1 MARNR
6 IIYNVQGLFVSPYSG
21 EQNPTT
27 DYYLSGYQILKRI
40 EKVQNFNYGIDNN
53 RINLEGFASK
63 KNIFR
68 GLASQPTVNF
78 TFSYTPDG
86 FTNENRLNFDTA
98 NFLSSIQAPM
108 FSGLCQDNSI
118 VDKKD
123 FYLVINNND
132 NDLLGN
138 YPLTDYFINPN
149 GVNDVIDPNS
159 PNYSLLYFQNS
170 YLTKYS
176 FSVNLGEVPSVEQ
189 TYIADNIIFYIS
201 GSGVNYTTLNV
212 QSGNQNIE
220 NTKLIIPK
228 NINPSDLSG
237 QNILLPG
244 DASVTFYRNPSHYST
259 NIISSIPENY
269 TAGGLITKVGNTFTK
284 NLTDGYDAQ
293 VYSSIG
299 YSNNM
304 YVEGSVNS
312 SLKLA
317 LFGLSTNPTINVS
330 YENINYA
337 WFVGAG
343 GGIRI
348 YENGIDILGLLGLYT
363 PANKFRIEYDGI
375 TVTYFLDG
383 VAMRSVNVPIPN
395 ATYYFN
401 SSLANIGASISVNY
415 GTFNNIQYYNDT
427 IQSLDYSLSFD
438 RQNLR
443 SLNYKF
449 PQGRNINFP
458 VNCDLNMSFI
468 TEENFNGSFF
478 DTLNRDDDYN
488 IVVDFNNCRNGV
500 FPSKFIFSGAR
511 FNNINYNS
519 SIGTNKTAN
528 LSFNFDIDPDF
539 GNRGV
544 FASGNVLY
552 AQSTN
557 NPLLGT
563 ESAVNYELSASQ
575 ITLIPENFTAGGLI
589 TKVGNTFTK
598 NLTDAYDAQVYS
610 SIGYN
615 TNMYMDATI
624 NSSLKL
630 ALFGLSTNPTINT
643 SFENINYAWAAM
655 PGGGLR
661 IYENGIDLGIVYV
674 IYTPSNKPRIE
685 YDGTTVTYFLD
696 GVPVRSVKVPIP
708 NQTYYFDSA
717 LYNIGASISVN
728 YGVGYNLSWRTQ
740 NVPLQY

>member
-6 IIYNVQGLFVSPYSG
+6 IIYNVQGLFVGPYSG

-86 FTNENRLNFDTA
+86 FTNENRLNF
-98 NFLSSIQAPM
+98 NVNYFSGFNAPM

-118 VDKKD
+118 IDDKD

-132 NDLLGN
+132 NDLFQN
-138 YPLTDYFINPN
+138 YPFSNQYINPT
-149 GVNDVIDPNS
+149 GINDVIDPNS
-159 PNYSLLYFQNS
+159 ANYSILHFQNS

-176 FSVNLGEVPSVEQ
+176 FSVNVGEVPSVEQ
-189 TYIADNIIFYIS
+189 TYIADNINFYIS
-201 GSGVNYTTLNV
+201 GSGINYTTLNV

-228 NINPSDLSG
+228 NINPSGLSG

-244 DASVTFYRNPSHYST
+244 DATVIFYRNPSHDST
-259 NIISSIPENY
+259 NIINLIPEN
-269 TAGGLITKVGNTFTK
+269 ITPITMSKVGNVFTK
-284 NLTDGYDAQ
+284 IAGTTWGDAQ
-293 VYSSIG
+293 AYSSIG
-299 YSNNM
+299 YNNNM
-304 YVEGSVNS
+304 YIEAKPNQTTAGIM
-312 SLKLA
+312 
-317 LFGLSTNPTINVS
+317 FGLNTDPALDAS
-330 YENINYA
+330 YTSLDYS
-337 WFVGAG
+337 WF
-343 GGIRI
+343 IRSDGLLEI
-348 YENGIDILGLLGLYT
+348 YENSQFIASFGTYT
-363 PANKFRIEYDGI
+363 ISTKFRIEYDGN
-375 TVTYFLDG
+375 TVTYFKDG
-383 VAMRSVNVPIPN
+383 IPVRSLNVPTPN
-395 ATYYFN
+395 ATYYFD
-401 SSLANIGASISVNY
+401 SSFNQVGGAITANY
-415 GTFNNIQYYNDT
+415 GTLSNIQFYNDS

-539 GNRGV
+539 GNRGI

-552 AQSTN
+552 KVLN
-557 NPLLGT
+557 NQRK
-563 ESAVNYELSASQ
+563 V
-575 ITLIPENFTAGGLI
+575 LIF
-589 TKVGNTFTK
+589 
-598 NLTDAYDAQVYS
+598 
-610 SIGYN
+610 
-615 TNMYMDATI
+615 
-624 NSSLKL
+624 
-630 ALFGLSTNPTINT
+630 
-643 SFENINYAWAAM
+643 
-655 PGGGLR
+655 
-661 IYENGIDLGIVYV
+661 
-674 IYTPSNKPRIE
+674 
-685 YDGTTVTYFLD
+685 
-696 GVPVRSVKVPIP
+696 
-708 NQTYYFDSA
+708 
-717 LYNIGASISVN
+717 
-728 YGVGYNLSWRTQ
+728 
-740 NVPLQY
+740 

>member
-6 IIYNVQGLFVSPYSG
+6 IIYNVQGLFVGPYSG

-27 DYYLSGYQILKRI
+27 DYYLNGYQILKRI

-78 TFSYTPDG
+78 TFSYIPDG
-86 FTNENRLNFDTA
+86 FTNENRLNF
-98 NFLSSIQAPM
+98 NVNYFSGFNAPM

-118 VDKKD
+118 IDDKD

-132 NDLLGN
+132 NDLLRN
-138 YPLTDYFINPN
+138 YPFSNQYINPTTI
-149 GVNDVIDPNS
+149 NDIIDPNS
-159 PNYSLLYFQNS
+159 PNYSILHFQNS

-176 FSVNLGEVPSVEQ
+176 FSVNVGEVPNVEQ
-189 TYIADNIIFYIS
+189 TYIADNINFYIS

-228 NINPSDLSG
+228 SINPSGYSG

-244 DASVTFYRNPSHYST
+244 DASVTFYT
-259 NIISSIPENY
+259 NSLIPDNY
-269 TAGGLITKVGNTFTK
+269 TESKISKVGNTFTK
-284 NLTDGYDAQ
+284 TTADAEDAQ

-299 YSNNM
+299 YNNM

-312 SLKLA
+312 SLKRGN
-317 LFGLSTNPTINVS
+317 FGLDANPGGSMDPNSIDYS
-330 YENINYA
+330 
-337 WFVGAG
+337 WFIG
-343 GGIRI
+343 GGGAIRI
-348 YENGIDILGLLGLYT
+348 YENGVDVLGAIASYT
-363 PANKFRIEYDGI
+363 PSNKFRIEYNGT

-383 VAMRSVNVPIPN
+383 VVIRSVDVPIPN
-395 ATYYFN
+395 QTYYFD
-401 SSLANIGASISVNY
+401 SSLYSNGVSMNFNY
-415 GTFNNIQYYNDT
+415 GALNNIQYYNDT

-511 FNNINYNS
+511 FNDINYNS

-552 AQSTN
+552 KVLN
-557 NPLLGT
+557 NQRK
-563 ESAVNYELSASQ
+563 V
-575 ITLIPENFTAGGLI
+575 LIF
-589 TKVGNTFTK
+589 
-598 NLTDAYDAQVYS
+598 
-610 SIGYN
+610 
-615 TNMYMDATI
+615 
-624 NSSLKL
+624 
-630 ALFGLSTNPTINT
+630 
-643 SFENINYAWAAM
+643 
-655 PGGGLR
+655 
-661 IYENGIDLGIVYV
+661 
-674 IYTPSNKPRIE
+674 
-685 YDGTTVTYFLD
+685 
-696 GVPVRSVKVPIP
+696 
-708 NQTYYFDSA
+708 
-717 LYNIGASISVN
+717 
-728 YGVGYNLSWRTQ
+728 
-740 NVPLQY
+740 

>member
-6 IIYNVQGLFVSPYSG
+6 IIYNVQGLFVGPYSG

-27 DYYLSGYQILKRI
+27 DYYLNGYQILKRI

-86 FTNENRLNFDTA
+86 FTNENRLNF
-98 NFLSSIQAPM
+98 NVNYFSGFNAPM

-118 VDKKD
+118 IDDKD

-132 NDLLGN
+132 NDLLRN
-138 YPLTDYFINPN
+138 YPFSNQYINPTTI
-149 GVNDVIDPNS
+149 NDIIDPNS
-159 PNYSLLYFQNS
+159 PNYSILHFQNS

-176 FSVNLGEVPSVEQ
+176 FSVNVGEVPNVEQ
-189 TYIADNIIFYIS
+189 TYIADNINFYIS

-228 NINPSDLSG
+228 SINPSGYSG

-244 DASVTFYRNPSHYST
+244 DASVTFYT
-259 NIISSIPENY
+259 NSLIPDNY
-269 TAGGLITKVGNTFTK
+269 TESKISKVGNTFTK
-284 NLTDGYDAQ
+284 TTADAEDAQ

-299 YSNNM
+299 YNNM

-312 SLKLA
+312 SLKRGN
-317 LFGLSTNPTINVS
+317 FGLDANPGGSMDPNSIDYS
-330 YENINYA
+330 
-337 WFVGAG
+337 WFIG
-343 GGIRI
+343 GGGAIRI
-348 YENGIDILGLLGLYT
+348 YENGVDVLGAIASYT
-363 PANKFRIEYDGI
+363 PSNKFRIEYNGT

-383 VAMRSVNVPIPN
+383 VVIRSVDVPIPN
-395 ATYYFN
+395 QTYYFD
-401 SSLANIGASISVNY
+401 SSLYSNGVSMNFNY
-415 GTFNNIQYYNDT
+415 GALNNIQYYNDT

-511 FNNINYNS
+511 FNDINYNS

-552 AQSTN
+552 KVLN
-557 NPLLGT
+557 NQRK
-563 ESAVNYELSASQ
+563 V
-575 ITLIPENFTAGGLI
+575 LIF
-589 TKVGNTFTK
+589 
-598 NLTDAYDAQVYS
+598 
-610 SIGYN
+610 
-615 TNMYMDATI
+615 
-624 NSSLKL
+624 
-630 ALFGLSTNPTINT
+630 
-643 SFENINYAWAAM
+643 
-655 PGGGLR
+655 
-661 IYENGIDLGIVYV
+661 
-674 IYTPSNKPRIE
+674 
-685 YDGTTVTYFLD
+685 
-696 GVPVRSVKVPIP
+696 
-708 NQTYYFDSA
+708 
-717 LYNIGASISVN
+717 
-728 YGVGYNLSWRTQ
+728 
-740 NVPLQY
+740 

>member
-6 IIYNVQGLFVSPYSG
+6 IIYNVQGLFVGPYSG

-27 DYYLSGYQILKRI
+27 DYYLNGYQILKRI

-118 VDKKD
+118 IDEKD

-149 GVNDVIDPNS
+149 GVNDVVDPNS
-159 PNYSLLYFQNS
+159 PNYSLLHFQNS

-189 TYIADNIIFYIS
+189 TYIADNINFYIS

-244 DASVTFYRNPSHYST
+244 DASVTFYRNPSHDST
-259 NIISSIPENY
+259 NIISSIPENI
-269 TAGGLITKVGNTFTK
+269 TAVNMSKVGNTFTK
-284 NLTDGYDAQ
+284 IGGVDLSWNSQA
-293 VYSSIG
+293 YSSIG
-299 YSNNM
+299 YNNNM
-304 YVEGSVNS
+304 FVEATSNVILN
-312 SLKLA
+312 KNVM
-317 LFGLSTNPTINVS
+317 FGLSSDPALNAIYS
-330 YENINYA
+330 SLNYA
-337 WFVGAG
+337 LYFNDNGN
-343 GGIRI
+343 IYI
-348 YENGIDILGLLGLYT
+348 YEGIQSLGAFGSFT
-363 PANKFRIEYDGI
+363 TSTKARIEYDGK
-375 TVTYFLDG
+375 TVTYFKDG
-383 VAMRSVNVPIPN
+383 VPLRSVNVPTPYT
-395 ATYYFN
+395 TYHFD
-401 SSLANIGASISVNY
+401 SSFYTIGASINANY
-415 GTFNNIQYYNDT
+415 GTLSNIQYYNDT

-539 GNRGV
+539 GNRGI
-544 FASGNVLY
+544 FASGNALY
-552 AQSTN
+552 VSTTG
-557 NPLLGT
+557 LLGL
-563 ESAVNYELSASQ
+563 ES
-575 ITLIPENFTAGGLI
+575 
-589 TKVGNTFTK
+589 
-598 NLTDAYDAQVYS
+598 
-610 SIGYN
+610 
-615 TNMYMDATI
+615 
-624 NSSLKL
+624 
-630 ALFGLSTNPTINT
+630 
-643 SFENINYAWAAM
+643 NINYLLSGTE
-655 PGGGLR
+655 GGIQYDLLS
-661 IYENGIDLGIVYV
+661 NGKTIL
-674 IYTPSNKPRIE
+674 
-685 YDGTTVTYFLD
+685 
-696 GVPVRSVKVPIP
+696 
-708 NQTYYFDSA
+708 
-717 LYNIGASISVN
+717 N
-728 YGVGYNLSWRTQ
+728 Y
-740 NVPLQY
+740 

>member
-6 IIYNVQGLFVSPYSG
+6 IIYNVQGLFVGPYSG

-27 DYYLSGYQILKRI
+27 DYYLNGYQILKRI

-86 FTNENRLNFDTA
+86 FTNENRLNF
-98 NFLSSIQAPM
+98 NVNYFSGFNAPM

-118 VDKKD
+118 IDDKD

-132 NDLLGN
+132 NDLFQN
-138 YPLTDYFINPN
+138 YPFSNQYINPT
-149 GVNDVIDPNS
+149 GINDVIDPNS
-159 PNYSLLYFQNS
+159 ANYSILHFQNS

-189 TYIADNIIFYIS
+189 TYIADNINFYIS

-228 NINPSDLSG
+228 NINPSGFSG

-244 DASVTFYRNPSHYST
+244 DASVTFYRNPSHDST
-259 NIISSIPENY
+259 NIINLIPEN
-269 TAGGLITKVGNTFTK
+269 ITPITMSKVGNTFTK
-284 NLTDGYDAQ
+284 LVADGWPPTNNAQ
-293 VYSSIG
+293 AYSSNG
-299 YSNNM
+299 YNNNM
-304 YVEGSVNS
+304 FVEATANATDKYVMFALNSDPTGDASWS
-312 SLKLA
+312 SLD
-317 LFGLSTNPTINVS
+317 
-330 YENINYA
+330 YA
-337 WFVGAG
+337 WYFTNIG
-343 GGIRI
+343 GNTQI
-348 YENGIDILGLLGLYT
+348 YESSALRGTFGPYT
-363 PANKFRIEYDGI
+363 TSTKLRIEYDGK
-375 TVTYFLDG
+375 TVIYFKDG
-383 VAMRSVNVPIPN
+383 VPVRSVNVPVPN
-395 ATYYFN
+395 ATYYFDSAFY
-401 SSLANIGASISVNY
+401 SSGASINANY
-415 GTFNNIQYYNDT
+415 GTLSNIQYYNDT

-511 FNNINYNS
+511 FNDINYNS

-539 GNRGV
+539 GNRGI

-552 AQSTN
+552 KVLN
-557 NPLLGT
+557 NQRK
-563 ESAVNYELSASQ
+563 V
-575 ITLIPENFTAGGLI
+575 LIF
-589 TKVGNTFTK
+589 
-598 NLTDAYDAQVYS
+598 
-610 SIGYN
+610 
-615 TNMYMDATI
+615 
-624 NSSLKL
+624 
-630 ALFGLSTNPTINT
+630 
-643 SFENINYAWAAM
+643 
-655 PGGGLR
+655 
-661 IYENGIDLGIVYV
+661 
-674 IYTPSNKPRIE
+674 
-685 YDGTTVTYFLD
+685 
-696 GVPVRSVKVPIP
+696 
-708 NQTYYFDSA
+708 
-717 LYNIGASISVN
+717 
-728 YGVGYNLSWRTQ
+728 
-740 NVPLQY
+740 